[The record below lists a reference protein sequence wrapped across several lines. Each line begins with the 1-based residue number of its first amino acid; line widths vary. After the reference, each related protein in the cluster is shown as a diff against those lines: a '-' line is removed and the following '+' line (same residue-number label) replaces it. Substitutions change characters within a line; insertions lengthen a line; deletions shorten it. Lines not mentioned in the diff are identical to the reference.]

1 MKELEDKKRHELIE
15 KISETDDVLIAKFL
29 DGIEPTLAE
38 LKKALRAAT
47 LAVKI
52 VPVLAGSALKNK
64 GVQFMLDA
72 VIDYLPSPID
82 LPPMK
87 SINSETHAEEFHHPD
102 DNEPLTALAFKIA
115 TDPFVGSLTFFR
127 VYSGTL
133 KRGSYVLNA
142 TKNKQERIGRIV
154 RMHAN
159 HREEVEEIYAGDIGA
174 LVGLKDTTTGDSL
187 TDPEHPT
194 ILERIVF
201 PEPVIAIRIEPKTK
215 ADQEKMGL
223 ALHKLAEEDPTFKVH
238 GDVETGET
246 IIAGMGELH
255 LEVLVERMKR
265 EFNVE
270 ANVGR
275 PQVAYKETIK
285 GKGDAE
291 GKYIKQSGGKGQY
304 GHVKL
309 RVEALERGGGFEFVD
324 DIKGGSIPKEFINP
338 VKKGIEETVA
348 RGVLAGYPVVDV
360 KVTLYDGSFHEVDS
374 SEFAFK
380 IAGSMA
386 FQEATKQ
393 AKLILLE
400 PVMKV
405 QAIAPANFL
414 GDITGDLSSRRA
426 KISAMGE
433 RGNLRV
439 IDATCPMAEM
449 FGYVTTLRSMTQG
462 RGSFSMEFSHYEEVP
477 GNVAIAVIEGRQ
489 KK

>member
-1 MKELEDKKRHELIE
+1 M
-15 KISETDDVLIAKFL
+15 
-29 DGIEPTLAE
+29 
-38 LKKALRAAT
+38 
-47 LAVKI
+47 
-52 VPVLAGSALKNK
+52 
-64 GVQFMLDA
+64 
-72 VIDYLPSPID
+72 
-82 LPPMK
+82 
-87 SINSETHAEEFHHPD
+87 
-102 DNEPLTALAFKIA
+102 
-115 TDPFVGSLTFFR
+115 
-127 VYSGTL
+127 
-133 KRGSYVLNA
+133 
-142 TKNKQERIGRIV
+142 
-154 RMHAN
+154 
-159 HREEVEEIYAGDIGA
+159 
-174 LVGLKDTTTGDSL
+174 
-187 TDPEHPT
+187 
-194 ILERIVF
+194 
-201 PEPVIAIRIEPKTK
+201 
-215 ADQEKMGL
+215 
-223 ALHKLAEEDPTFKVH
+223 
-238 GDVETGET
+238 
-246 IIAGMGELH
+246 
-255 LEVLVERMKR
+255 ERMKR